1 MAFSEEFWHYYCR
14 DCWPPVSLSRD
25 LVTVPGVGVSRVR
38 SCPVHGPVSVDA
50 VVTFTRSRE
59 EQQPCPQS
67 PTPDPMPRSSA
78 GGGAAPELTEDEA
91 RLQDLLALYGATREL
106 IREQRDLLGYYD
118 SEADLFGDEPPF
130 G

>member
-1 MAFSEEFWHYYCR
+1 MAGC
-14 DCWPPVSLSRD
+14 
-25 LVTVPGVGVSRVR
+25 
-38 SCPVHGPVSVDA
+38 
-50 VVTFTRSRE
+50 
-59 EQQPCPQS
+59 
-67 PTPDPMPRSSA
+67 
-78 GGGAAPELTEDEA
+78 PELTEDEA

>member
-1 MAFSEEFWHYYCR
+1 VPRPRPGVRRLRRHLHPLPKGAAIISAESNARSHAEEFHWWRGC
-14 DCWPPVSLSRD
+14 
-25 LVTVPGVGVSRVR
+25 
-38 SCPVHGPVSVDA
+38 
-50 VVTFTRSRE
+50 
-59 EQQPCPQS
+59 
-67 PTPDPMPRSSA
+67 
-78 GGGAAPELTEDEA
+78 PELTDDEA